1 MVDLLSWQPV
11 PKAED
16 RRVVIN
22 PHAKEAHVKS
32 RFMVS
37 FPKEKAEI

>member
-32 RFMVS
+32 IVS
-37 FPKEKAEI
+37 LVDKKGN